1 MKKLKKSLPSIGK
14 LIFLVS
20 LWLIAH
26 NVHAQLTTASISG
39 KVSGTDHKPLPGAT
53 IQVIHEPSGTRY
65 GSSTNAEGRYTIQG
79 IRPGGPYKVIVSFI
93 GMEHNE
99 TDGITLQLG
108 ETLKRDVEL
117 VESSQLL
124 GEVVIKGRTGIDATK
139 TGAAM
144 SITSTEIN
152 RMPSITHGIADV
164 IRLNPQVRVANNGGI
179 FFAGTSNRYN
189 SFQIDGVM
197 NNDVYGLTTNGSN
210 GGQAGTQPVSMETIE
225 QIQINVAPFDI
236 RQSGFTGGSIN
247 AITKSG
253 TNDFHGTVYG
263 FANNQY
269 LIGSKYR
276 MRNGT
281 TSDKY
286 KDQYEYQAGL
296 TLGGAVVRN
305 KLFFFANYERTDRTY
320 QNPYAMGST
329 ASVIDAE
336 EAIAILEK
344 LKELAEAQGVT
355 YRGHLNSTDVYTKS
369 DKAGLKMD
377 WNISDRHKASFRWSM
392 VSAKQLNSA
401 GNANTLNASDYSF
414 DFVSRT
420 HSWVAELQ
428 SCFSENISNEL
439 RLSYVRVRDQRRPGA
454 PFPMIEIAN
463 VGDGTLHLGND
474 RSAMANTLDQDIW
487 SFTDNLSWYTG
498 KHTLTFGTHNEFY
511 RFSNLFIQD
520 AYGTYFFSS
529 PDDFYAGRIR
539 QYWFAQANVDVTGS
553 PRWAATF
560 RAGQLGLY
568 AQDQYHVSNDLD
580 LTIGLRLDIPL
591 FFDAP
596 AENAPFNA
604 FATSQG
610 WNYKTNTRLNSNPLF
625 SPRLGFR
632 WNVRDLNRY
641 IVRGGIGIF
650 TGRIPFVWLSNNFA
664 NTGIQISSY
673 RVGVTSGNPDA
684 TKELALILDPGKQM
698 QNAGKLTASGSQ
710 SINVFDKNFRF
721 PQNLRADIALDFV
734 LGGIDWTAEAIYS
747 KTLNNIL
754 YRNLVVGLTGKTV
767 GETIPS
773 LSFDRRPMLQK
784 LAGTETYSGIYT
796 LDNTCKGYTYNLSLQ
811 GSKKFRFGLEVTAS
825 YAYTK
830 SMIQNDGNSSVAP
843 SNWQY
848 NYTTVDPNA
857 PELSTSSFNVPHTI
871 RASVFYTKAWKKNR
885 STTIGL
891 IYSGSS
897 GIPYSVCYSGDLNGD
912 GGYNDLIYIPTD
924 AEADQ
929 MNFMATSHYTAEQQ
943 KANFKTWLDN
953 DEYLK
958 HHRGEYFKR
967 YGANENFEHHFDL
980 HLSHTLR
987 FQAGKKMRSLEFSL
1001 DIINIGNM
1009 LNKDWG
1015 YTSASYGY
1023 YAPVNYKGDG
1033 NFQFLH
1039 DANYDLHAYDD
1050 YYSRWRG
1057 QVGARF
1063 NF

>member
-1 MKKLKKSLPSIGK
+1 M
-14 LIFLVS
+14 
-20 LWLIAH
+20 
-26 NVHAQLTTASISG
+26 
-39 KVSGTDHKPLPGAT
+39 
-53 IQVIHEPSGTRY
+53 
-65 GSSTNAEGRYTIQG
+65 
-79 IRPGGPYKVIVSFI
+79 
-93 GMEHNE
+93 
-99 TDGITLQLG
+99 
-108 ETLKRDVEL
+108 
-117 VESSQLL
+117 
-124 GEVVIKGRTGIDATK
+124 
-139 TGAAM
+139 
-144 SITSTEIN
+144 
-152 RMPSITHGIADV
+152 
-164 IRLNPQVRVANNGGI
+164 
-179 FFAGTSNRYN
+179 
-189 SFQIDGVM
+189 
-197 NNDVYGLTTNGSN
+197 
-210 GGQAGTQPVSMETIE
+210 
-225 QIQINVAPFDI
+225 
-236 RQSGFTGGSIN
+236 
-247 AITKSG
+247 
-253 TNDFHGTVYG
+253 
-263 FANNQY
+263 
-269 LIGSKYR
+269 
-276 MRNGT
+276 
-281 TSDKY
+281 
-286 KDQYEYQAGL
+286 
-296 TLGGAVVRN
+296 
-305 KLFFFANYERTDRTY
+305 
-320 QNPYAMGST
+320 
-329 ASVIDAE
+329 
-336 EAIAILEK
+336 
-344 LKELAEAQGVT
+344 
-355 YRGHLNSTDVYTKS
+355 
-369 DKAGLKMD
+369 
-377 WNISDRHKASFRWSM
+377 
-392 VSAKQLNSA
+392 
-401 GNANTLNASDYSF
+401 
-414 DFVSRT
+414 
-420 HSWVAELQ
+420 
-428 SCFSENISNEL
+428 
-439 RLSYVRVRDQRRPGA
+439 
-454 PFPMIEIAN
+454 
-463 VGDGTLHLGND
+463 
-474 RSAMANTLDQDIW
+474 
-487 SFTDNLSWYTG
+487 
-498 KHTLTFGTHNEFY
+498 
-511 RFSNLFIQD
+511 
-520 AYGTYFFSS
+520 
-529 PDDFYAGRIR
+529 
-539 QYWFAQANVDVTGS
+539 TGS

-673 RVGVTSGNPDA
+673 RVGVTSGNPDT

-943 KANFKTWLDN
+943 KANFKTWLGN

-1015 YTSASYGY
+1015 HTSASYGY
-1023 YAPVNYKGDG
+1023 YVPVNYKGDG

-1039 DANYDLHAYDD
+1039 DADYDLHAYDD